1 MKRLGS
7 IIGWFFAMMMAL
19 PVLAASDVDLYSAQ
33 VMVKDRST
41 KSWQYGVKKAL
52 DEVLIKV
59 SGNAKINDL
68 PEVIQYHPSLK
79 NLVQSYSYQKKSLY
93 ANENQLFLQV
103 RFDAADIQLMLDAT
117 HQKVWR
123 KQRPTT
129 LIWLTMPNAN
139 GQPEILAKDQ
149 HPQYVS
155 ILEGAAS
162 QRGMPIAL
170 PSMDLNDISSISA
183 RDVAQMNVPLMNEAS
198 RRYSVDGFLLI
209 KVTFNADQYWHAQCR
224 WVEGSAQA
232 SWEIQD
238 TSLAGVLASVID
250 RMTDEMV
257 AHYDS
262 LESDLLNQTSYVRVV
277 GVDGVDD
284 YTKVIDYLKK
294 LAIVTGVELDSI
306 EQHAVML
313 SVGYRG
319 TEQSLVDAIAHATGN
334 RLVQVDVSL
343 LASDSGVNDPVKLVY
358 RWLEPIAAGV
368 YQNMDIE

>member
-59 SGNAKINDL
+59 SGNAKINDM